1 MVLDNSIE
9 TQVFYL
15 ILMVIAKNYM
25 EVLFAAWKITWDT
38 VEMFLRLTVSIYLI
52 RNLYQKI
59 YN

>member
-38 VEMFLRLTVSIYLI
+38 VETFLRLTVSIYLI

-59 YN
+59 

>member
-15 ILMVIAKNYM
+15 ILMVIANNYM